1 MERVA
6 FMTNES
12 GDDLIVSFALSQ
24 GEPGEVR
31 SLILQRTPKY
41 EFLFD
46 ETERGVSFS
55 DEARWEEEDDWVR
68 SIDFSRE
75 VVRIETQY
83 HEYTLDVSGV
93 EMRELKQAEKIL
105 RKMNFDNAFILR
117 IV

>member
-12 GDDLIVSFALSQ
+12 GDDLIVSFAISQ
-24 GEPGEVR
+24 GEPGEIR
-31 SLILQRTPKY
+31 SLILLRTPKY
-41 EFLFD
+41 EFLLD
-46 ETERGVSFS
+46 ESERGVSFS
-55 DEARWEEEDDWVR
+55 DEAHWEEEDWVR
-68 SIDFSRE
+68 SIEFSRE
-75 VVRIETQY
+75 IVRIETQY

-93 EMRELKQAEKIL
+93 EARELEQAERIL

>member
-6 FMTNES
+6 FMTKES

-24 GEPGEVR
+24 GEPGEIR
-31 SLILQRTPKY
+31 SLILLRTPKY
-41 EFLFD
+41 EFLLD
-46 ETERGVSFS
+46 ESERGVSFS
-55 DEARWEEEDDWVR
+55 DEARWEEEDWLR
-68 SIDFSRE
+68 SIELSRE
-75 VVRIETQY
+75 IVRIETLY

-93 EMRELKQAEKIL
+93 EVRELKQAERIL

>member
-1 MERVA
+1 MEHVD

-24 GEPGEVR
+24 GEPGEIR
-31 SLILQRTPKY
+31 SLILLRTPKY
-41 EFLFD
+41 EFLLD
-46 ETERGVSFS
+46 ESERCVSFS
-55 DEARWEEEDDWVR
+55 DEAHLEEGDWLR

-75 VVRIETQY
+75 IIRIETQH

-93 EMRELKQAEKIL
+93 EVRELKQAERIL
-105 RKMNFDNAFILR
+105 RKMNFDDAFNLR

>member
-1 MERVA
+1 MDQVA

-31 SLILQRTPKY
+31 SLILLRTPKY
-41 EFLFD
+41 EFLLD
-46 ETERGVSFS
+46 ESERGVSFS
-55 DEARWEEEDDWVR
+55 DEARWEEEDWLRSIELSREIVR
-68 SIDFSRE
+68 SK
-75 VVRIETQY
+75 TLY

>member
-1 MERVA
+1 MERVD

-24 GEPGEVR
+24 GEPGEIR

-41 EFLFD
+41 EFIFD
-46 ETERGVSFS
+46 ESERGVRFS
-55 DEARWEEEDDWVR
+55 DEAYWDEGDWLR

-75 VVRIETQY
+75 IVRIETQH

-93 EMRELKQAEKIL
+93 EARELKQAERIL
-105 RKMNFDNAFILR
+105 RKMNFDDAFILR

>member
-1 MERVA
+1 MEQVA

-24 GEPGEVR
+24 GEPGEIR
-31 SLILQRTPKY
+31 SLILLRTPKY
-41 EFLFD
+41 EFLLD
-46 ETERGVSFS
+46 ESERGVSFS
-55 DEARWEEEDDWVR
+55 DEARLEEGDWLR

-75 VVRIETQY
+75 IVRIETRH

-93 EMRELKQAEKIL
+93 AARELKQAERIL
-105 RKMNFDNAFILR
+105 RKMNFDDAFILR